1 MEQDAAARERLRT
14 LVGSWGRE
22 VVRLKLELREAE
34 LDAVLSGEHAMDA
47 HTRQRF
53 VDVWRELGGDDPEDL
68 GPALIAEEEERV
80 WKRDEEEGDEEE
92 GDEEVGDEEV
102 QDQSPSPPQ
111 SRATPEVALEAL
123 ELSARPGLAGPGRQE
138 LQRMSLIRAHQ
149 TVRMA
154 LYRLRLSERE
164 KVDTQLL
171 MVQIEMALITYFRE
185 SFPEPGQNWDTERRD
200 RMRERSLT
208 LFRLLEQKQKRPLL
222 RVEGGL
228 EPGVGAEETDG
239 RGSIPAIGRAV
250 GRDDAGDGKR
260 Q

>member
-80 WKRDEEEGDEEE
+80 WQRDEEE
-92 GDEEVGDEEV
+92 GDEEV

-123 ELSARPGLAGPGRQE
+123 ELSARPGLAGPEQQE

-164 KVDTQLL
+164 KVDAQLL
-171 MVQIEMALITYFRE
+171 MVQIEMALIYVRE

-208 LFRLLEQKQKRPLL
+208 LFRLLEQKQKGHYCGLKGAWN
-222 RVEGGL
+222 RVLGRRKPTGEEVYRRLVEQSDAMMLGMESDSDQGHQGG
-228 EPGVGAEETDG
+228 
-239 RGSIPAIGRAV
+239 
-250 GRDDAGDGKR
+250 
-260 Q
+260 